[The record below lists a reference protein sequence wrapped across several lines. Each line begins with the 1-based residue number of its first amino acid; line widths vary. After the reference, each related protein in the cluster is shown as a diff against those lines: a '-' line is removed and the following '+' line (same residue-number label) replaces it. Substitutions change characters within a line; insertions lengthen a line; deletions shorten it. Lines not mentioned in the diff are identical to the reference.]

1 MPKLASI
8 SRRRF
13 AQLMGVGAATVVAQ
27 PSAVFGKELSSRSV
41 VPLMAKAS
49 SVVRLNSNEN
59 PYGPSPEALK
69 AMTEAFH
76 LVWRYPDEYADTL
89 LESLA
94 KLNGVDREQIVLGDG
109 SGEILKICA
118 SAFTGPVT
126 GSRRPVELSKPTRGP
141 GLTFIPGRGT
151 LVVAEPTYE
160 AIVNY
165 ARVNRADVVKVPLKK
180 DFGHDLPRMLAAA
193 REGLIY
199 ICNPNNPTASITPKH
214 EMRTFMEKVPRQTI
228 VLVDEAYFH
237 YAESP
242 NYETVIPLIKDYPNL
257 IVARTFS
264 KIYAMAGLRCGYCI
278 TQKETLQRMRPHQ
291 NWDSVNVLAMAA
303 AIASINDTEQV
314 SRSRSLNRETRQFV
328 SDEMRKLGYEH
339 IPSEA
344 NFMMID
350 LKQPVRPV
358 IDGLKERK
366 VHVGRVFPALPNHMR
381 VTVGKRSE
389 MEAFLDAFR
398 ETMRTSTSSQ
408 R

>member
-1 MPKLASI
+1 
-8 SRRRF
+8 
-13 AQLMGVGAATVVAQ
+13 MGVSAATMVTR
-27 PSAVFGKELSSRSV
+27 PGAVLGKEPAFPGL
-41 VPLMAKAS
+41 VPLMPKA

-69 AMTEAFH
+69 AMTEAFN

-89 LESLA
+89 LASLA

-118 SAFTGPVT
+118 SAFTGPAT

-151 LVVAEPTYE
+151 LVVADPTYE

-199 ICNPNNPTASITPKH
+199 ICNPNNPTASITSKN
-214 EMRTFMEKVPRQTI
+214 EMRTFLEKVPRQTI

-242 NYETVIPLIKDYPNL
+242 HYESVIPLIKDYPNL

-278 TQKETLQRMRPHQ
+278 SQKATLQRMRPHQ

-314 SRSRSLNRETRQFV
+314 SRSRNLNRQTRQFV

-350 LKQPVRPV
+350 LKQPVRSV
-358 IDGLKERK
+358 IDGLKERN
-366 VHVGRVFPALPNHMR
+366 VHVGRVFPSLPNHMR
-381 VTVGKRSE
+381 VTVGKQSE
-389 MEAFLDAFR
+389 MEAFLNAFR
-398 ETMRTSTSSQ
+398 ETIRTSTSSQ

>member
-13 AQLMGVGAATVVAQ
+13 AQLMGVSAATMVTR
-27 PSAVFGKELSSRSV
+27 PGAVLGKEPAFPGL
-41 VPLMAKAS
+41 VPLMPKA

-69 AMTEAFH
+69 AMTEAFN

-89 LESLA
+89 LASLA

-118 SAFTGPVT
+118 SAFTGPAT

-151 LVVAEPTYE
+151 LVVADPTYE

-199 ICNPNNPTASITPKH
+199 ICNPNNPTASITSKN
-214 EMRTFMEKVPRQTI
+214 EMRTFLEKVPRQTI

-242 NYETVIPLIKDYPNL
+242 DYESVIPLIKDYPNL

-278 TQKETLQRMRPHQ
+278 SQKATLQRMRPHQ

-314 SRSRSLNRETRQFV
+314 SRSRNLNRQTRQFV

-350 LKQPVRPV
+350 LKQPVRSV
-358 IDGLKERK
+358 IDGLKERN
-366 VHVGRVFPALPNHMR
+366 VHVGRVFPSLPNHMR
-381 VTVGKRSE
+381 VTVGKQSE
-389 MEAFLDAFR
+389 MEAFLNAFR
-398 ETMRTSTSSQ
+398 ETIRTSTSSQ